1 VEVCANGTTIFRI
14 TSHFQVPPCLLVP
27 SSIFKGALGVALNL
41 RNMGC
46 LVEVVFGH
54 EHTIFIRGNS
64 THNVRFAS
72 WNFYTQGVVM
82 DC

>member
-1 VEVCANGTTIFRI
+1 
-14 TSHFQVPPCLLVP
+14 LLVP
-27 SSIFKGALGVALNL
+27 SSVFKGTFGMALNW

-46 LVEVVFGH
+46 LVEVIFGH
-54 EHTIFIRGNS
+54 EHTTFGGGNP
-64 THNVRFAS
+64 THNARSAS